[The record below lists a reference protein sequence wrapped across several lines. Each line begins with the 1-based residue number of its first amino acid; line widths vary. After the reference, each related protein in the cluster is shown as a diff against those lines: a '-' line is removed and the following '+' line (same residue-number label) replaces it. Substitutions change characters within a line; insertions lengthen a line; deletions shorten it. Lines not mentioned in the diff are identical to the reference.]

1 MNILVAK
8 GAGFCFGVRRAA
20 EMTMTEAK
28 SGDNIQTFGPL
39 IHNPEY
45 IRTLQD
51 SGITVVNT
59 PEEIVTNK
67 IITRT
72 HGITKELESKLFA
85 KKLEIIDATC
95 PFVKKVQK
103 LAADHAKRGY
113 EVLILGETNHP
124 EIVSVVSYAPTAH
137 VVNDIT
143 DIPEIEKDKNILFIS
158 QTTQSTSKFHEIS
171 VYLCNKYPNVETVNT
186 ICGATENNQNEV
198 QNLSK
203 EVDLMII
210 VGGKESSNT
219 TRLREVAE
227 KNVTTH
233 HILNETEIQKS
244 WFQGVS
250 TVGIAA
256 GASTP
261 DFSIDAVVRHIERL
275 ENEVPK

>member
-1 MNILVAK
+1 MNIIVAK

-51 SGITVVNT
+51 SGITVANT

-72 HGITKELESKLFA
+72 HGITKELESKLSA
-85 KKLEIIDATC
+85 KNLEVVDATC

-137 VVNDIT
+137 VVGDIK
-143 DIPEIEKDKNILFIS
+143 DIPEIDKDKNILFIS

-171 VYLCNKYPNVETVNT
+171 VFLCNKYPNVETVNT

-227 KNVTTH
+227 KNVATH
-233 HILNETEIQKS
+233 HILNESEIQKD
-244 WFQGVS
+244 WFTGVS

-261 DFSIDAVVRHIERL
+261 DFSIDAVVRHIEKL
-275 ENEVPK
+275 ENELPK